1 VAVIEEKK
9 VVAGNRVRASSRGI
23 RELDDS
29 AAWALWRL
37 ASVLI
42 EIAQSESGES
52 ETGAPPSGRSRASAS
67 PKVESG
73 D

>member
-1 VAVIEEKK
+1 MI
-9 VVAGNRVRASSRGI
+9 AGSKVRASSRGI
-23 RELDDS
+23 REFDDS
-29 AAWALWRL
+29 AGWALWHL

-52 ETGAPPSGRSRASAS
+52 ETEALPSGRPRASAL
-67 PKVESG
+67 PKEESG

>member
-9 VVAGNRVRASSRGI
+9 VVAGSKIRAPSPGI
-23 RELDDS
+23 QEFDDP
-29 AAWALWRL
+29 ARWGLWRL

-52 ETGAPPSGRSRASAS
+52 ETGAPPSGPLRASAL
-67 PKVESG
+67 PKVERG

>member
-1 VAVIEEKK
+1 MGDPFDKK
-9 VVAGNRVRASSRGI
+9 SRHQ
-23 RELDDS
+23 S
-29 AAWALWRL
+29 ARSAFSGDRPLNLALWRL

-52 ETGAPPSGRSRASAS
+52 ETEAPPSGPPRASAL

-73 D
+73 G